1 MNNNQIGVS
10 SFDKLLSLLDNKA
23 HKEAWHFC
31 KAHNLTFDSL
41 TQAQQLTVLE
51 ASPYA
56 LFALSSLE
64 DLSLNYKEL
73 TPELLNVF
81 SLQEGLERMF
91 VKDYDGEKLSE
102 NFAKLQHLKSFN
114 MASSY
119 DQSCWKFLNLVAGEF
134 NWDPIVEMKNL
145 NYLRLINVGL
155 SYIDSRI
162 NNLTELR
169 HLSLNNNYITEL
181 PESIFEL
188 PFLWVLELSDNEM
201 NPIDRGAIEEQV
213 TLANQ
218 KRAGR
223 KLILSMDIRTT

>member
-10 SFDKLLSLLDNKA
+10 PFDKLLSLLDNKA

-41 TQAQQLTVLE
+41 TQTQQLTVLE

-56 LFALSSLE
+56 LFSLNSLE

-73 TPELLNVF
+73 TPELLDAF

-91 VKDYDGEKLSE
+91 IKDYDGEELSE
-102 NFAKLQHLKSFN
+102 NFAKLQNLKSFN

-119 DQSCWKFLNLVAGEF
+119 DQSCWKFLNLVEGEF

-162 NNLTELR
+162 NNLTQLR

-188 PFLWVLELSDNEM
+188 PYLWVLELSDNEM